1 MHLDDGR
8 VLEIKVENDGK
19 QEEDANHDPC
29 EDNYIAD
36 EDVKGVDEN
45 PGINGNLKLF
55 SHQVLFNWQCKLVRK
70 IAANE
75 SRNARKRGL
84 RKLTW

>member
-1 MHLDDGR
+1 VHLDDGR

-36 EDVKGVDEN
+36 EDVERVDEN
-45 PGINGNLKLF
+45 PGINGNLKF
-55 SHQVLFNWQCKLVRK
+55 VSQQVLFN
-70 IAANE
+70 
-75 SRNARKRGL
+75 
-84 RKLTW
+84 